1 MLRSSFFLFSLLLP
15 LASAAAGFSVKVD
28 AFEPNNFIKEK
39 HAFCVEKGH
48 GANISPA
55 IEWSNVPQNAQS
67 FVVMMYDPDVPT
79 DFSKAGKK
87 DVEIAQDQERQMFYH
102 WVLADIPA
110 TVTSLK
116 EGAEGKGVKAN
127 RLKTGKAPIGVRGM
141 NDYTKFM
148 AKDRKLK
155 GTYAGY
161 DGPCPPANDARLHRY
176 VFAVYALNVPSLGLP
191 KKFTG
196 EDVIKAMK
204 GKIVGQARVK
214 GEYTLN
220 KRLQP
225 K

>member
-1 MLRSSFFLFSLLLP
+1 MLRTLFALLLLFP
-15 LASAAAGFSVKVD
+15 FAVSAQEFSVKVD
-28 AFEPNNFIKEK
+28 AFETNGFIKPK
-39 HAFCVEKGH
+39 HAFCVDKGH

-55 IEWSNVPQNAQS
+55 ISWSNAPQGTQS
-67 FVVMMYDPDVPT
+67 FVVVMYDPDVPK

-87 DVEIAQDQERQMFYH
+87 GVEIESEVPRQKFYH

-110 TVTSLK
+110 TVTSLA

-127 RLKTGKAPIGVRGM
+127 RFKTGKAPIGVRGM
-141 NDYTKFM
+141 NDYTKFT
-148 AKDRKLK
+148 KNDKKLR

-161 DGPCPPANDARLHRY
+161 DGPCPPANDARIHRY
-176 VFAVYALNVPSLGLP
+176 VFVVYALNKPSLNLP

-196 EDVIKAMK
+196 EDVMKALK
-204 GKIVGQARVK
+204 DSVIGQARVS
-214 GEYTLN
+214 GQYTLN

>member
-1 MLRSSFFLFSLLLP
+1 MLRTVFALLLLFP
-15 LASAAAGFSVKVD
+15 LVVSAAEFSVTVD
-28 AFEPNNFIKEK
+28 AFETNGFIKPK

-55 IEWSNVPQNAQS
+55 ISWTGAPKDAKS
-67 FVVMMYDPDVPT
+67 FVVVMYDPDVPQ

-87 DVEIAQDQERQMFYH
+87 GVEISSEEKRQVFYH

-110 TVTSLK
+110 ATTSLA

-127 RLKTGKAPIGVRGM
+127 RFKAGKAPIGLRGV
-141 NDYTKFM
+141 NDYTKFT
-148 AKDRKLK
+148 KGDKKLR

-161 DGPCPPANDARLHRY
+161 DGPCPPVNDARIHRY
-176 VFAVYALNVPSLGLP
+176 EFVVYALNVPSLNLP

-196 EDVIKAMK
+196 QDVLKAIK
-204 GKIVGQARVK
+204 GKVVGQARASGK
-214 GEYTLN
+214 YTLN

>member
-1 MLRSSFFLFSLLLP
+1 MLRTVFALLLLFP
-15 LASAAAGFSVKVD
+15 FLASAEEFSVKVD
-28 AFEPNNFIKEK
+28 AFEANGFIKPK
-39 HAFCVEKGH
+39 HAFCVDKGH

-55 IEWSNVPQNAQS
+55 ISWSNAPQGTQS
-67 FVVMMYDPDVPT
+67 FVVVMYDPDVPV

-87 DVEIAQDQERQMFYH
+87 GVEIDNETARKIFYH

-110 TVTSLK
+110 STTSLA

-127 RLKTGKAPIGVRGM
+127 RFKAGKAPVGLRGV
-141 NDYTKFM
+141 NDYTKFT
-148 AKDRKLK
+148 KGNKKLA

-161 DGPCPPANDARLHRY
+161 DGPCPPANDARIHRY
-176 VFAVYALNVPSLGLP
+176 VFVVYALNVPTLNLP

-196 EDVIKAMK
+196 EDVMKAIK
-204 GKIVGQARVK
+204 GNVVIGQARAK